1 MATGFIAQPT
11 ASFDPGFVQAPSKED
26 EKTQTFQPISPI
38 TGKAVDYVPT
48 TYKSGTGSL
57 APSGVGRS
65 LQSTVPSVS
74 DVGAGGISAGK
85 AAGGAALAALLAKLG
100 KGEGEESQ
108 GGLGDVLSGAKKFLK
123 LGDMNNTLETSL
135 NKLRDQGF
143 DGIVD
148 QIDYHLGIDSKFMPD
163 SKAGKA
169 FLDYKPP
176 DAIRGAEGIPEFGG
190 GDMGTYGTG
199 TSPDTSSL
207 GHTGEGLYGTGTPP
221 SQGLPTYDPISGGNI
236 MTQPTTAYGAPIF
249 SAPGVAGMFPG
260 AIAASTPAAI
270 ASGAAAAATA
280 AMPGMVGA
288 TGVSIPSMGGAL
300 AGATA
305 APTAAAG
312 GAGIGAL
319 GAAGM
324 LGIAAAGFMALKG
337 MKKDDP
343 AINRKIAADLGK
355 HAEAAMNG
363 DAGALASIKARL
375 FGDSSAGGEHAGEL
389 IKLAISGEP
398 QITSGWQGS
407 IPYGHK
413 HAANYPHHVQQWKPE
428 VQKWYRENILEE
440 HGTIHST
447 RDKIVGGRSA
457 EDPLQLNPYIDTI
470 TPRIVSGSNVGEDGP
485 VDVYMAAKINE
496 QRGGMTPS
504 EANTFYA
511 RTGQMP
517 AGFVD
522 WRNNPNSKFYVD
534 PSNQN
539 G

>member
-100 KGEGEESQ
+100 KGEGEEGQ
-108 GGLGDVLSGAKKFLK
+108 GQFGDILSGAKKFLK

-143 DGIVD
+143 DSLVD
-148 QIDYHLGIDSKFMPD
+148 QIDGALGIDSTFMPD

-169 FLDYKPP
+169 FLEYGKSDM
-176 DAIRGAEGIPEFGG
+176 GIPEFGG

-343 AINRKIAADLGK
+343 EINKKIAADLGR
-355 HAEAAMNG
+355 HAEKAMNG
-363 DAGALASIKARL
+363 DVNSLNSIKARL
-375 FGDSSAGGEHAGEL
+375 FGSSAAGGEHPGEL
-389 IKLAISGEP
+389 AILASSGSTEISG
-398 QITSGWQGS
+398 GWQGY
-407 IPYGHK
+407 IPYGGNSS
-413 HAANYPHHVQQWKPE
+413 ASPHSVVGWKPE
-428 VQKWYRENILEE
+428 VAKWYRDNVLPE
-440 HGTIHST
+440 HDVIHSA
-447 RDKIVGGRSA
+447 RDKIVGGRGGQ
-457 EDPLQLNPYIDTI
+457 DPLQLNPYIDTT
-470 TPRIVSGSNVGEDGP
+470 TPRIVSAASAGEDGP
-485 VDVYMAAKINE
+485 VDIYMAAKINE
-496 QRGGMTPS
+496 QRGGMTPKD
-504 EANTFYA
+504 ANTFYA
-511 RTGQMP
+511 KTGQMP
-517 AGFVD
+517 VGWVD
-522 WRNNPNSKFYVD
+522 WRNNPNSSFYVD
-534 PSNQN
+534 PSQCCP
-539 G
+539 